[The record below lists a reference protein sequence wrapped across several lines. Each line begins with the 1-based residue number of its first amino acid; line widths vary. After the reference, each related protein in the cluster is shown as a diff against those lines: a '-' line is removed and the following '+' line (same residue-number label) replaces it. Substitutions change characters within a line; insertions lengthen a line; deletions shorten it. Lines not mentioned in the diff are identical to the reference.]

1 MDTEQKAETL
11 EFAPLKLHPNYV
23 ISTTEPFIIRRIK
36 DGKFMKYSKNNSGY
50 IYLSID
56 GKSIELHRIIAEQF
70 ILNDNPNVKTD
81 IDHING
87 NKLDNR
93 IKNIERV
100 SHSENLKR
108 RIKYNHQKSEYID
121 TLDGL
126 TIIPFTEYNNEKLNR
141 YFYDKTNE
149 KLYLKTRANGNKGG
163 TPKFH
168 YKLVKPCFHNNLNI
182 ITLTTAD
189 GNYKSYSYNKLM
201 KHLKTL

>member
-1 MDTEQKAETL
+1 MDTQSGTL
-11 EFAPLKLHPNYV
+11 EFVPLTAHPNYE
-23 ISTTEPFIIRRIK
+23 ISTTEPFIVRKIK
-36 DGKFMKYSKNNSGY
+36 GEKIMKYSKNNVGY
-50 IYLSID
+50 VFVSID
-56 GKSIELHRIIAEQF
+56 GEHKPLHRIIAEQF
-70 ILNDNPNVKTD
+70 LPNPNNLSDV
-81 IDHING
+81 DHING

-93 IKNIERV
+93 IENLEWIT
-100 SHSENLKR
+100 HAENLKR
-108 RIKYNHQKSEYID
+108 RTKYKHQKSEYID

-126 TIIPFTEYNNEKLNR
+126 NIVPFTEYSDAKLDR

-149 KLYLKTRANGNKGG
+149 KLYLKTRAKRNKDG